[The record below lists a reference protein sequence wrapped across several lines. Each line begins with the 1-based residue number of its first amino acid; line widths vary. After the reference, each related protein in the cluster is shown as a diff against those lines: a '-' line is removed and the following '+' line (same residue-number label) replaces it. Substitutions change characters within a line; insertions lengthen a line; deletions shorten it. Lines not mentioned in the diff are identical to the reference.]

1 MQASDLRE
9 LTVEELRQRLRET
22 RRELF
27 NLRQQWYA
35 GSLQDTN
42 RLRVVRKDT
51 ARVLTVLRER
61 EIASQMGKGDAA

>member
-1 MQASDLRE
+1 MQASELRE
-9 LTVEELRQRLRET
+9 LTVEELRQQLRET
-22 RRELF
+22 RREMF

-35 GSLQDTN
+35 GSLQDSN
-42 RLRVVRKDT
+42 RLRVLRKDT